1 MRRIGMLS
9 IALAVVAASCGG
21 ATSDDATTTS
31 PATEPETAVTT
42 TSAAPT
48 TTAAV
53 APTTTAAVATAAG
66 DTEFCDLIAAQDTAS
81 ETMDIFDPASV
92 EKSIKDSLDAIRLAR
107 DLVPSDIRGAYD
119 TIASAFEGLVVALEE
134 SGWDMLAIVN
144 DPRILRME
152 SPEVLGA
159 AAALNDYCGLDAD
172 GNDGEAGAQSPDAGA
187 GSDTGLPD
195 DLVAPG
201 AVLLRDAAG
210 IKIFTSTA
218 SFDETVSYYE
228 GIFGEAPLNVS
239 GSAGAR
245 VASFLSATPV
255 DVLVQVEEGG
265 GELLIYITLTG

>member
-48 TTAAV
+48 SV
-53 APTTTAAVATAAG
+53 APTTTTDVATAAG
-66 DTEFCDLIAAQDTAS
+66 DTGFCDLIAAQDTAS

-107 DLVPSDIRGAYD
+107 DLVPSDIRSAYD
-119 TIASAFEGLVVALEE
+119 TLASAFEGLVVALEE
-134 SGWDMLAIVN
+134 SGWDMLAIDVN

-172 GNDGEAGAQSPDAGA
+172 GTDGEAGAQSPDAGA

-201 AVLLRDAAG
+201 AVLFRDAAG

-228 GIFGEAPLNVS
+228 GVLGEAPLNVA